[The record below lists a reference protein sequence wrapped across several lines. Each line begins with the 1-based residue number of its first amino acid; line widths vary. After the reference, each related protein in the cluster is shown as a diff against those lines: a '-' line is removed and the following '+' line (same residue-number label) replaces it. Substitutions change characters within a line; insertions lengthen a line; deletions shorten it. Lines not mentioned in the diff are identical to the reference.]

1 MKLDLVFRP
10 FVLAAV
16 LLLAARSA
24 FAQQFTP
31 LKLPQASPEA
41 SVGQTVGVTDIQIRY
56 HRPAV
61 NKRKVWGGLV
71 PYNEVWRA
79 GANENTT
86 ISFSS
91 DVTVG
96 GQKLAAGTYG
106 LHMLPTEK
114 DWTVIFSREAAA
126 WGSFSY
132 DQKEDA
138 LRITVTPQAADV
150 QERLGYSFEDPTDS
164 SVDAVMRWEKVRVSF
179 PITVDTPQVVLA
191 SIRQELR
198 GLPRFFWQ
206 GWNQAAA
213 YCLRTNINLDEAM
226 EWSNQSVGIAETF
239 TNSRVKAGLLE
250 KKGDTKTAEAL
261 RAKSL
266 TLANETEM
274 NAYGYQLLGQKK
286 TDEAIE
292 VFKKNVKDHPTSW
305 NVYDSL
311 GEAYATKGD
320 KKLSTENYTKALSMA
335 PESQKKRIRDL
346 LAKLKAS

>member
-1 MKLDLVFRP
+1 MKLVRNFRR
-10 FVLAAV
+10 FVLTLAV
-16 LLLAARSA
+16 LVVSPVAQGQS
-24 FAQQFTP
+24 FAP

-41 SVGQTVGVTDIQIRY
+41 SVAQTIGLTEIQIRY
-56 HRPAV
+56 HCPAV
-61 NKRKVWGGLV
+61 NKRKVWGELV

-86 ISFSS
+86 ISFST
-91 DVTVG
+91 DVAVS
-96 GQKLAAGTYG
+96 GQKLPAGTYG

-114 DWTVIFSREAAA
+114 DWTVIFSKQAAA

-138 LRITVTPQAADV
+138 LRVTVAPQAAEF
-150 QERLGYSFEDPTDS
+150 QERLSYSLEDPTDT
-164 SVDAVMRWEKVRVSF
+164 SVQAVMRWEKVRAVF
-179 PITVDTPQVVLA
+179 PITADTPQVVVA
-191 SIRQELR
+191 SLRRDLR

-213 YCLRTNINLDEAM
+213 YCLRNNVNLEEAL
-226 EWSNQSVGIAETF
+226 EWSNQSVAIAETF
-239 TNSRVKAGLLE
+239 TNLRTKAGLLE

-261 RAKSL
+261 RARSL
-266 TLANETEM
+266 QLANETEM

-292 VFKKNVKDHPTSW
+292 VFRKNVKDHPGSW

-311 GEAYATKGD
+311 GEAYAAKGD
-320 KKLSTENYTKALSMA
+320 KKLAIENYGKALSMA
-335 PESQKKRIRDL
+335 PESQKKRINDA
-346 LAKLKAS
+346 LAKLKV